1 MLEGEGDALRFH
13 LKRETLAANLTKAI
27 SQIEKQE
34 PFAHRSQL
42 R

>member
-1 MLEGEGDALRFH
+1 MLEGEGDAFH
-13 LKRETLAANLTKAI
+13 FHFKRQVIANRMKAI
-27 SQIEKQE
+27 SQTKNQE